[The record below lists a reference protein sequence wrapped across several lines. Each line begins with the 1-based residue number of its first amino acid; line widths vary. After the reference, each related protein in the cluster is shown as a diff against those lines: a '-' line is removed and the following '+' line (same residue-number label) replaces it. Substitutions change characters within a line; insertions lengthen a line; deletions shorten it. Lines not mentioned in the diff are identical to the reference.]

1 MKQEQL
7 VTLNLPS
14 FEFSIREQGQSTQ
27 IYDIVRKRYVALTP
41 EEWVRQNFMRYMIEF
56 LRYPASLL
64 AVERMVKVNGLT
76 QRADIVVYNREGKPW
91 LIVECKS
98 FTVTLSQDTF
108 LQAARYNQ
116 DLRLP
121 YFVLTNGLEHFC
133 LFFNGKQFEFLA
145 ELPEFK

>member
-1 MKQEQL
+1 MKDEQL
-7 VTLNLPS
+7 VTLNLPA
-14 FEFSIREQGQSTQ
+14 FEFSMRELGQSKQ
-27 IYDIVRKRYVALTP
+27 IFDIVRKRFVALTP
-41 EEWVRQNFMRYMIEF
+41 EEWVRQNFIRYLIDY

-76 QRADIVVYNREGKPW
+76 QRADVVVYNREGKPW
-91 LIVECKS
+91 LVIECKAS
-98 FTVTLSQDTF
+98 TVKLSQDTF

-116 DLRLP
+116 DLKLP

-133 LFFNGKQFEFLA
+133 LFFNGAQFEFLP